1 MENQC
6 VGETGGMGERRM
18 VRTQERGEKGGR
30 SDRKWGERK
39 GEGGERR
46 EGQKRK
52 GERGMGEGRAA
63 RICWAVATAV
73 AARHPHSAA
82 TRAATDRLVRGDSK
96 SPVTMMG
103 TLEMVSSS
111 APQLVPSALSGD
123 GSA

>member
-1 MENQC
+1 
-6 VGETGGMGERRM
+6 MGERRM

-73 AARHPHSAA
+73 AARRPHSAA
-82 TRAATDRLVRGDSK
+82 TRAATDRLVRGDS
-96 SPVTMMG
+96 
-103 TLEMVSSS
+103 E
-111 APQLVPSALSGD
+111 SGD
-123 GSA
+123 HDGHAGNGFIIRAPACSFSFVWRWVRMN